1 VTPVN
6 WSLIDSRRAE
16 LCMTHLELHV
26 RAQILVEPDEGLGAE
41 AVRESI
47 DLTTLE
53 RLART
58 LGLDL
63 HELLTQ
69 ANTVDPADDSVLEA
83 ILHASD
89 GALSR
94 PQLLT
99 ALDWDPD
106 RLEAAIGALADRL
119 GRGGTRLEDA
129 RGLLCLTPAPSEA
142 ATEALARL
150 AEVPERPVTAAEAR
164 MLVRI
169 AARRDR
175 MLYLGALGD
184 DDRSTLQDL
193 TRRRLVWVDGSLV
206 RLCLEL
212 RAAWSHTEVWEPLS
226 DRAREW
232 HDAQAPA
239 EAR

>member
-16 LCMTHLELHV
+16 LC
-26 RAQILVEPDEGLGAE
+26 
-41 AVRESI
+41 
-47 DLTTLE
+47 
-53 RLART
+53 
-58 LGLDL
+58 
-63 HELLTQ
+63 
-69 ANTVDPADDSVLEA
+69 
-83 ILHASD
+83 
-89 GALSR
+89 
-94 PQLLT
+94 
-99 ALDWDPD
+99 
-106 RLEAAIGALADRL
+106 
-119 GRGGTRLEDA
+119 
-129 RGLLCLTPAPSEA
+129 
-142 ATEALARL
+142 
-150 AEVPERPVTAAEAR
+150 
-164 MLVRI
+164 
-169 AARRDR
+169 R

>member
-1 VTPVN
+1 
-6 WSLIDSRRAE
+6 
-16 LCMTHLELHV
+16 MTHLELHV

-69 ANTVDPADDSVLEA
+69 ANSVDPADDSVLET

-106 RLEAAIGALADRL
+106 
-119 GRGGTRLEDA
+119 RLEDA

-150 AEVPERPVTAAEAR
+150 AEVPERPVTAAEGR

-239 EAR
+239 EARCPKC